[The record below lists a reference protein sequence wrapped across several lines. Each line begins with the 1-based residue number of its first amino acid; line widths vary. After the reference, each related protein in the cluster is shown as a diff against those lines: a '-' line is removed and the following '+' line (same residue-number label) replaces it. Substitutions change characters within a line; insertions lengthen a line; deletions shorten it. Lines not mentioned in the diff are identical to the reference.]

1 MKGDKKMDDK
11 RKSKIVYGVILCIG
25 LMCAGFVPGYYY
37 FKTYKTNNS
46 VVVKGLAEMDV
57 KADLAIWKIKFTVAG
72 NDMMASQKK
81 VETQLAEVI
90 KFLKTA
96 GFSDD
101 EIIPDNLSV
110 VDKLAERY
118 GSDRTPTYRYI
129 LTQKLTVKS
138 PNVHLVEKSSS
149 NISSLISKGIIFDG
163 DEYSKPVS
171 YLFTGLNEIKP
182 KMLEEATKN
191 AKQSAEEF
199 AKASGSKVGKIRKA
213 SQGVF
218 SILAETDDGYEKQ
231 FINKKVRVV
240 STIEYWLD

>member
-1 MKGDKKMDDK
+1 MEEK
-11 RKSKIVYGVILCIG
+11 RKSKIITGVFLCVG
-25 LMCAGFVPGYYY
+25 LMCAGFFPGYYY

-72 NDMMASQKK
+72 NDMIASQKK
-81 VETQLAEVI
+81 VENQLNEVI
-90 KFLKTA
+90 NFLKSA
-96 GFSDD
+96 GFTD
-101 EIIPDNLSV
+101 EEITPESLSV

-118 GSDRTPTYRYI
+118 SSNTIPTYRYI
-129 LTQKLTVKS
+129 LTQKLIVQS
-138 PNVHLVEKSSS
+138 NNVNLVETSSS

-191 AKQSAEEF
+191 AKQSAQEF
-199 AKASGSKVGKIRKA
+199 AKASDSKVGKIRKA

-218 SILAETDDGYEKQ
+218 SILAGTDEGYEKQ
-231 FINKKVRVV
+231 SINKKVRVV

>member
-1 MKGDKKMDDK
+1 MEEK
-11 RKSKIVYGVILCIG
+11 RKSKIITGVFLCVG
-25 LMCAGFVPGYYY
+25 LMCAGFFPGYYY

-57 KADLAIWKIKFTVAG
+57 KADLAIWKIKFTVAE
-72 NDMMASQKK
+72 NDMIASQKK
-81 VETQLAEVI
+81 VENQLNEVI
-90 KFLKTA
+90 NFLKSA
-96 GFSDD
+96 GFTD
-101 EIIPDNLSV
+101 EEITPESLSV

-118 GSDRTPTYRYI
+118 SSNTIPTYRYI
-129 LTQKLTVKS
+129 LTQKLIVQS
-138 PNVHLVEKSSS
+138 NNVNLVETSSS

-191 AKQSAEEF
+191 AKQSAQEF
-199 AKASGSKVGKIRKA
+199 AKASDSKVGKIRKA

-218 SILAETDDGYEKQ
+218 SILAGTDEGYEKQ
-231 FINKKVRVV
+231 SINKKVRVV

>member
-1 MKGDKKMDDK
+1 MEEK
-11 RKSKIVYGVILCIG
+11 RKSKIIIGIFLCVG
-25 LMCAGFVPGYYY
+25 LMCAGFFPGYYY

-46 VVVKGLAEMDV
+46 VVVKGLAEMEV

-72 NDMMASQKK
+72 NDMIASQKK
-81 VETQLAEVI
+81 VETQLKEVTN
-90 KFLKTA
+90 FLKSA
-96 GFSDD
+96 GFTD
-101 EIIPDNLSV
+101 EEITPESLSV

-118 GSDRTPTYRYI
+118 SSNTMPTYRYI
-129 LTQKLTVKS
+129 LTQKLTVQS
-138 PNVHLVEKSSS
+138 NNVNLVEKSSS

-199 AKASGSKVGKIRKA
+199 AKASDSKVGKIRKA

-218 SILAETDDGYEKQ
+218 SILAGTDEGYEKQ
-231 FINKKVRVV
+231 SINKKVRVV